1 MAALDQLQND
11 PKAALWNALSEE
23 TAVMLGID
31 GVTDFMKPM
40 AAKPDLNSE
49 IIWFFTDK
57 RSDTFGRLSGEPAA
71 RICISD
77 STEHFWADIKGRI
90 KVVKDSEVVANKWS
104 VDIEAWYD
112 KGKRDDN
119 LQLMAFSPEKAELS
133 ASTANPISFSWQT
146 AKAILGNQDRPDI
159 SKQKQITFS

>member
-11 PKAALWNALSEE
+11 PKATLWNALKGE
-23 TAVMLGID
+23 TAVMLGIE

-40 AAKPDLNSE
+40 AAKPDLDTE
-49 IIWFFTDK
+49 TIWFFTDK
-57 RSDTFGRLSGEPAA
+57 RSGTFGQLSGEPSA

-77 STEHFWADIKGRI
+77 SREHFWADIQGSI
-90 KVVKDSEVVANKWS
+90 KVVNDPEVVANKWS
-104 VDIEAWYD
+104 VDVEAWYD

-159 SKQKQITFS
+159 SEQKQITFS